1 MLSLNL
7 PPLELPDLTG
17 RKAKDVSAALAI
29 RRRAVAELTGEKAVD
44 VARETLDAL
53 RAEIKDDAFGER
65 DNLEA
70 KIKEIGE
77 DAATQ
82 ILAREILLE
91 GRELAESWNRAA
103 DWLDDDSQAPPHLA
117 QMGAG
122 RILQRGVFGVLDA
135 LKNWGRD
142 DVSPAVYIPPTDEIK
157 KRFREIDDA
166 YLTKLAKMRQL
177 CRKAEAFKR
186 EKRKIDEWRKQQY
199 FNACFPVNK
208 RRSATRV
215 ALRKKR
221 PPETLGTRKGTYQIG
236 KDGAQNVETALDFV
250 GRVADNLGVD
260 TFAFDGLCFH
270 EELVGRAFYMPNGIT
285 KKHPKWSKFSQEYGV
300 KKDVLTRAVVLQVEN
315 ESGGYGVTAAREL
328 GHAFDDCVSSLKDD
342 VIDYYVKITTD
353 PATKKRTTL
362 LELPWSTD
370 KKDKQK
376 PEYYRKLGVPNDNEG
391 VPYTIGKDVEGQY
404 AARSYRRNLSDS
416 EEREYSTE
424 LTSMFFESIFQDVVT
439 YANENPRHFYAMLE
453 LYRNNAH
460 KRGLT
465 DNAK

>member
-1 MLSLNL
+1 
-7 PPLELPDLTG
+7 
-17 RKAKDVSAALAI
+17 
-29 RRRAVAELTGEKAVD
+29 
-44 VARETLDAL
+44 
-53 RAEIKDDAFGER
+53 
-65 DNLEA
+65 
-70 KIKEIGE
+70 
-77 DAATQ
+77 
-82 ILAREILLE
+82 
-91 GRELAESWNRAA
+91 
-103 DWLDDDSQAPPHLA
+103 
-117 QMGAG
+117 
-122 RILQRGVFGVLDA
+122 
-135 LKNWGRD
+135 
-142 DVSPAVYIPPTDEIK
+142 
-157 KRFREIDDA
+157 
-166 YLTKLAKMRQL
+166 
-177 CRKAEAFKR
+177 
-186 EKRKIDEWRKQQY
+186 
-199 FNACFPVNK
+199 
-208 RRSATRV
+208 
-215 ALRKKR
+215 
-221 PPETLGTRKGTYQIG
+221 
-236 KDGAQNVETALDFV
+236 
-250 GRVADNLGVD
+250 
-260 TFAFDGLCFH
+260 
-270 EELVGRAFYMPNGIT
+270 NGIT

-300 KKDVLTRAVVLQVEN
+300 KKDVLPRAVVLQVEN
-315 ESGGYGVTAAREL
+315 ESGGYGVTAAHEL